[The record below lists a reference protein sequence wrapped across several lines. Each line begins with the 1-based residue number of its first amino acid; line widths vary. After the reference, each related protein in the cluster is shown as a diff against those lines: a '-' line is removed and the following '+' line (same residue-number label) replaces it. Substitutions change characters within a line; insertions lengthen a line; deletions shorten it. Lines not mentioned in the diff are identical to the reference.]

1 MNTENTAPTLIV
13 IVGATGSGKTDLSI
27 ALANRFRAPILSTDS
42 RQVFRGMPIGTAQPT
57 AEQLAAAEHHFIAT
71 LDIDQPFSCGMFES
85 QALELLDRLF
95 LTHRYAVAVGGS
107 GLYVRALCEGMDELP
122 EADEALRARLRQ
134 RLEQQGLPALCDE
147 LQRLD
152 PIYHAT
158 VDLDNPARVMRALEV
173 CLLSGRPYSSL
184 RLART
189 AKRPFRIVKIGI
201 DIPREVLYGRID
213 RRVDA
218 MMAAGLEAEARRLY
232 PYRHLNSLQTVGY
245 KELFDYFDGLT
256 SREQAVELIKRNSRR
271 YAKRQLTW
279 FRRDK
284 QIAWF
289 APDDIRSMEQHIL
302 HDTPA

>member
-107 GLYVRALCEGMDELP
+107 GLYIRALCEGMDELP

-134 RLEQQGLPALCDE
+134 RVEQQGLPALCDE

-201 DIPREVLYGRID
+201 DMPREVLYGRID

>member
-1 MNTENTAPTLIV
+1 MNTEPTLIV

-71 LDIDQPFSCGMFES
+71 LDIDQPFSCGMFET
-85 QALELLDRLF
+85 QALELLNRLF

-107 GLYVRALCEGMDELP
+107 GLYIRALCEGMDELP

-152 PIYHAT
+152 PLYHAT

-201 DIPREVLYGRID
+201 DMPREVLYGRID
-213 RRVDA
+213 RRVEA

-289 APDDIRSMEQHIL
+289 APDDIRSMEQYIL
-302 HDTPA
+302 HGQSPA

>member
-201 DIPREVLYGRID
+201 DMPREVLYGRID